1 LLSQVNDPAAGQI
14 EVEQAHVSTL
24 YEVLTEQLSEARTRL
39 ADVLRTPAESPGE
52 AHEREVAAGRLARE
66 TSRLEGAENGL
77 VFGRIDRADG
87 TALRIGRI
95 GLQTDEEDLPLLVDW
110 RANAARPFYE
120 ATPVHPMG
128 LRRRRHLRL
137 EERTVAAV
145 SDELLDGSAP
155 TAQDVM
161 GDGPL
166 VEALSA
172 RRTGRMQ
179 AAVATLQAEQDEIV
193 RSAHRGVSVVQGGPG
208 TGKTV
213 VALHRAAYV
222 LYAFPRAADHG
233 VLVVGPNTRFLEYIS
248 QVLPSLGENDVV
260 LATCQELA
268 GAFPG
273 TAGPLD
279 VARLKGGS
287 AMADALAGLV
297 RCHQAPGGSFTV
309 RIGHESVRL
318 RAEFVAAA
326 RDAAVATGL
335 GHNPARQVF
344 KELLVDALTDALER
358 STGDILEQIDA
369 EVATLTGTD
378 LDRATAAD
386 LRHLGYDD
394 APATGPADE
403 FDAAAVRAGLLDDS
417 HVDRAVETLWPRL
430 VPGELVRALLTSP
443 DALTEHLPGL
453 TAAERSRLLDSAEE
467 PWTDADVPLL
477 DEAASLIDG
486 PPQRT
491 YGYVVVDEAQELT
504 AMQWRMIVRR
514 CPGRAMTLVGD
525 FAQAGPATTARDW
538 EEALSP
544 HVGPRFT
551 LHTLT
556 VSYRTTQEILETT
569 RELLER
575 IAPDQT
581 PTRSLRRGEAPRTTP
596 TRPDALVA
604 TVAQELRTRAA
615 AYPGELLGVICAETM
630 LDRLTAAGIGELA
643 RIVPASEARGLE
655 FDEVVVVSPDD
666 IMTARPC
673 GERDL
678 YVALTRAT
686 KRLCTITV
694 QPRRDSEPIPT
705 SRAASVTVRPD
716 ERTSSIASRL
726 HSSEYRFV

>member
-1 LLSQVNDPAAGQI
+1 MSQIDDPAACQV
-14 EVEQAHVSTL
+14 ELEQAHVSTL
-24 YEVLTEQLSEARTRL
+24 YELLAERLSEAQTRL
-39 ADVLRTPAESPGE
+39 ADVLKTPAESASE
-52 AHEREVAAGRLARE
+52 AHEREVAAQRLAKE
-66 TSRLEGAENGL
+66 IGRLEGAENGL

-87 TALRIGRI
+87 TALRIGRL
-95 GLQTDEEDLPLLVDW
+95 GMQTDEEDLPLLVDW

-120 ATPVHPMG
+120 ATPVHPMS

-137 EERTVAAV
+137 EGRTVVAV

-155 TAQDVM
+155 TAGDVV

-166 VEALSA
+166 MEALSA

-193 RSAHRGVSVVQGGPG
+193 RSTHRGVTVVQGGPG

-222 LYAFPRAADHG
+222 LYAFPRVAEHG
-233 VLVVGPNTRFLEYIS
+233 VLVVGPNARFLEYIS

-268 GAFPG
+268 GIFAE
-273 TAGPLD
+273 TAEPLD
-279 VARLKGGS
+279 VARLKGSS
-287 AMADALAGLV
+287 AMADALADLV
-297 RCHQAPGGSFTV
+297 RCHQAPSGSLTV

-318 RAEFVAAA
+318 HDEVVATA

-358 STGDILEQIDA
+358 STGDILKQIDT

-378 LDRATAAD
+378 LDRVTAAD

-403 FDAAAVRAGLLDDS
+403 FDAAAVRAGLLDDA
-417 HVDRAVETLWPRL
+417 HVDSTVETLWPRL
-430 VPGELVRALLTSP
+430 VPSGLVRALLTDP
-443 DALTEHLPGL
+443 DSLAEHLPGL
-453 TAAERSRLLDSAEE
+453 TEYERSRLLRGSEDS
-467 PWTDADVPLL
+467 WTDADVPLL
-477 DEAASLIDG
+477 DEAASLLDG

-525 FAQAGPATTARDW
+525 FAQAGPVTTARDW
-538 EEALSP
+538 KEALSP
-544 HVGPRFT
+544 HVGPRFN

-569 RELLER
+569 RELLVR

-581 PTRSLRRGEAPRTTP
+581 PTRSLRRGETPRTVP
-596 TRPDALVA
+596 TQPDALVA
-604 TVAQELRTRAA
+604 TLARELRTRTA
-615 AYPGELLGVICAETM
+615 AYPGELLGVICAESR
-630 LDRLTAAGIGELA
+630 LDQLTAAGIAEHA
-643 RIVPASEARGLE
+643 RLVPASEARGLE
-655 FDEVVVVSPDD
+655 FDEVVVVSPEE
-666 IMTARPC
+666 IITARPG
-673 GERDL
+673 GEKDL

-694 QPRRDSEPIPT
+694 EP
-705 SRAASVTVRPD
+705 V
-716 ERTSSIASRL
+716 
-726 HSSEYRFV
+726 

>member
-1 LLSQVNDPAAGQI
+1 MSQVNDPATGQV
-14 EVEQAHVSTL
+14 EWEQAHVSTL
-24 YEVLTEQLSEARTRL
+24 YEVLTGRISEAQTRL
-39 ADVLRTPAESPGE
+39 TDVLKAPAESASE
-52 AHEREVAAGRLARE
+52 AHEREVTAERLAKEIGRLR
-66 TSRLEGAENGL
+66 GAENGL

-87 TALRIGRI
+87 TVLHMGRI
-95 GLQTDEEDLPLLVDW
+95 GIQTDEEDLPLLVDW

-137 EERTVAAV
+137 EERTVVAV

-155 TAQDVM
+155 TDGDVV

-166 VEALSA
+166 MEALSA

-179 AAVATLQAEQDEIV
+179 AAVATLQAEQDDIV

-222 LYAFPRAADHG
+222 LYAFPRAAEHG
-233 VLVVGPNTRFLEYIS
+233 VLMVGPNARFLEYIS

-268 GAFPG
+268 GVLPDRAE
-273 TAGPLD
+273 PLD
-279 VARLKGGS
+279 GARLKGSS

-297 RCHQAPGGSFTV
+297 RGHQAPSGGFTV
-309 RIGHESVRL
+309 RIGQETVRL
-318 RAEFVAAA
+318 RDDLVTRA
-326 RDAAVATGL
+326 RDAALASGS

-344 KELLVDALTDALER
+344 KELLVEAVTDALER

-369 EVATLTGTD
+369 EVATLTGLD
-378 LDRATAAD
+378 LDRATASD
-386 LRHLGYDD
+386 LRRLGHDD
-394 APATGPADE
+394 APGAGPADE
-403 FDAAAVRAGLLDDS
+403 FDAEAVRAGLLDDA
-417 HVDRAVETLWPRL
+417 HVDRTVDTLWPRL

-443 DALTEHLPGL
+443 DTLAEHLPGL
-453 TAAERSRLLDSAEE
+453 TEDERSRLLRTAEDA
-467 PWTDADVPLL
+467 WTDADVPLL

-491 YGYVVVDEAQELT
+491 FGYVVVDEAQELT

-514 CPGRAMTLVGD
+514 CPGKAMTLVGD

-538 EEALSP
+538 KEALSP
-544 HVGPRFT
+544 HVGPRFN

-556 VSYRTTQEILETT
+556 VSYRTTQEILGTT
-569 RELLER
+569 RELLVR

-581 PTRSLRRGEAPRTTP
+581 PTRSLRHGEAPRTVP
-596 TRPDALVA
+596 TQPDALGA
-604 TVAQELRTRAA
+604 TVAREVRTQAA
-615 AYPGELLGVICAETM
+615 AHPAELIGVICAES
-630 LDRLTAAGIGELA
+630 RLEELTSAGIAEHA

-655 FDEVVVVSPDD
+655 FDEVVVVSPEE
-666 IMTARPC
+666 IVTARPG

-694 QPRRDSEPIPT
+694 
-705 SRAASVTVRPD
+705 RP
-716 ERTSSIASRL
+716 
-726 HSSEYRFV
+726 V